1 MKTSLI
7 KLAIE
12 TNNYYFYS
20 AVELGRQFEAKINME
35 TPSIVKSLPTK
46 NGAQVVDIITEC
58 YVKLNDDQVV
68 DHTHLISFADLPN
81 GFVCKHLDFML
92 SDEHTTH
99 GCRKNLII
107 QDYPSIKSKIPMMRI
122 DCAME
127 LLAKDGFLLR
137 IVDGKLT
144 IEKEPMIGLLGTLI
158 SELENRTG
166 LFNIKGLYFT
176 YKFDK
181 DNETMDLTMVKSV
194 SGTEFSIVKESVKT
208 DPNVYSIRPER
219 ALDALKK
226 LGWVKES
233 AKTTDITI
241 IKNLGRQDVESHV
254 ITDDVNYL
262 ISGVTNYYS
271 ERSVPLVLNK
281 KVSIPT
287 LTVENYCKWY
297 NLYLVKPC
305 GSVTPIT
312 FGDLDEG
319 SGMHAGTDHVFYP
332 PAVQEY
338 AKRNGYYIDE
348 CSFEMIVGRYETERL
363 GNYPI
368 EEYEYIEESTDMKN
382 TRDKLKISS
391 VEPSDMFKHK

>member
-12 TNNYYFYS
+12 TNNCQVYS
-20 AVELGRQFEAKINME
+20 RMELGYQFEAKIEME
-35 TPSIVKSLPTK
+35 TPSIVKSLPLK
-46 NGAQVVDIITEC
+46 NGSQVVDIITEC
-58 YVKLNDDQVV
+58 YVKVDSDQDM
-68 DHTHLISFADLPN
+68 DHAHLISFVDLPES
-81 GFVCKHLDFML
+81 FVCKRLDFML

-99 GCRKNLII
+99 GCRKQLII
-107 QDYPSIKSKIPMMRI
+107 QDYPSIKSRIPMLRI
-122 DCAME
+122 DCVME
-127 LLAKDGFLLR
+127 LLARDGFLLR
-137 IVDGKLT
+137 IIDGKFKL
-144 IEKEPMIGLLGTLI
+144 EKEPTIGLLGTLI
-158 SELENRTG
+158 NDLENRTG
-166 LFNIKGLYFT
+166 LFNIKDHYFT

-181 DNETMDLTMVKSV
+181 DSETMELTMMKPNG
-194 SGTEFSIVKESVKT
+194 GTKFTVVKETVEC

-219 ALDALKK
+219 ALDAIKK

-233 AKTTDITI
+233 TKTTDITI
-241 IKNLGRQDVESHV
+241 IKNLGRQNFESHV
-254 ITDDVNYL
+254 IVDDVNYL

-348 CSFEMIVGRYETERL
+348 CSFEMIVGRYETEKL
-363 GNYPI
+363 GNYPV
-368 EEYEYIEESTDMKN
+368 EEYAYIEESTDMKGA
-382 TRDKLKISS
+382 RDKLELSK